1 MTGSKT
7 PSRPTSWR
15 APVLKGLAAAVVI
28 MGLAVGLP
36 AALGLLGQESTI
48 GDSAYSGLQ
57 GEVLHGDSV
66 RRNLAK
72 GNILRFF
79 ETDRFNFPFGERLH
93 FAMANSLFLFFTATL
108 QALFGPIGGYN
119 VFAVLILLLNFATA
133 FLLARHFFKERVVAV
148 FAALVFACSSY
159 VFVKIELGFGQKYAT
174 LWLPLFVLAMVKL
187 EATRR
192 PLYAGLAAVALML
205 VMFSYP
211 PYALYLAFATGLLA
225 LVIVVRQPERLE
237 KVAIG
242 FGGVMGL
249 FLAGT
254 LLTYAAMGFGLV
266 FKEMRNPVFIE
277 QPDGAVNLLFP
288 FYFHPYVSPMF
299 PRHLAMGISA
309 VAFAAALLAVVK
321 VRGTSRTLF
330 GVFLVMLVLAAG
342 PYLAW
347 NGSQVEI
354 GGCLIP
360 LPYYVLS
367 RYLPLFGGIFFPMRL
382 APIFNIFLGLSAGFG
397 LQWLMARFDSR
408 KALAIGCAACA
419 LLVIEQAVV
428 FHRVFPP
435 RVAAVELP
443 EAFAEISDETT
454 KAVLH
459 LPATGN
465 RLHINRYA
473 FWGALR
479 GVPMVNA
486 YLPNDFTTEL
496 PLDGDGAPKK
506 RKFVEDMRSRGVHYI
521 LLHHGHFPEDPEH
534 IDGRR
539 TYGWLPSLCDELKPY
554 PRDNIDV
561 CVLR

>member
-1 MTGSKT
+1 MTQLQT
-7 PSRPTSWR
+7 PSNPATWR
-15 APVLKGLAAAVVI
+15 NLALKSLAAAVVI
-28 MGLAVGLP
+28 LGLAVAVP
-36 AALGLLGQESTI
+36 AALGLLGPDSTI

-66 RRNLAK
+66 KRNLGK

-93 FAMANSLFLFFTATL
+93 FAMANSLFLFVTAAL

-119 VFAVLILLLNFATA
+119 VFAVLIMLLNFSTA
-133 FLLARHFFKERVVAV
+133 YLLARHFFKERVVAV

-159 VFVKIELGFGQKYAT
+159 LFLKIELGFGQKYSV
-174 LWLPLFVLAMVKL
+174 LWLPLFVLVMVKF
-187 EATRR
+187 EATRHW
-192 PLYAGLAAVALML
+192 LYAGLASFALML

-225 LVIVVRQPERLE
+225 LVIVLRQPERLE
-237 KVAIG
+237 KVALG
-242 FGGVMGL
+242 FGGVIGV
-249 FLAGT
+249 FLGGAF
-254 LLTYAAMGFGLV
+254 LTYAAMGFGLV
-266 FKEMRNPVFIE
+266 FKEMRNPIFIE
-277 QPDGAVNLLFP
+277 QPDGTINLLFP
-288 FYFHPYVSPMF
+288 FYSHPYMSPMF

-309 VAFAAALLAVVK
+309 VAVGAAVLAVVK
-321 VRGTSRTLF
+321 VRGTSRAFF

-347 NGSQVEI
+347 NGSHVEI
-354 GGCLIP
+354 GGYLIP

-367 RYLPLFGGIFFPMRL
+367 RFLPFFGGIFFPMRL
-382 APIFNIFLGLSAGFG
+382 SPIINIFLGLSAGFG

-408 KALAIGCAACA
+408 KAFAVGCAACA
-419 LLVIEQAVV
+419 LLIAEQATI
-428 FHRVFPP
+428 FHQVFPP

-443 EAFAEISDETT
+443 EAFDEISEETT
-454 KAVLH
+454 SAVLH

-496 PLDGDGAPKK
+496 PLDQDGPEKK
-506 RKFVEDMRSRGVHYI
+506 SKFVEDMRRRGVHYV
-521 LLHHGHFPEDPEH
+521 LFYHNHFPEDPEYV
-534 IDGRR
+534 DGTR
-539 TYGWLPSLCDELKPY
+539 TFAWLPPMCDEMKHY
-554 PRDNIDV
+554 PADNIDA
-561 CVLR
+561 CILR